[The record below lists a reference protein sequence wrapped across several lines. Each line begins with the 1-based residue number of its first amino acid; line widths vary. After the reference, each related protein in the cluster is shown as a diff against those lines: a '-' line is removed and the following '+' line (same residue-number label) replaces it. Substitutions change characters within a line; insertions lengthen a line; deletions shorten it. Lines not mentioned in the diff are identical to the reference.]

1 MGSESGLVDTKVI
14 EKLRLVGY
22 TEKEFNYQYSIPNEG
37 NKDLRPV
44 NGKKFLSKNLKET
57 SMNPE
62 FLIFSKGSKPKK
74 QKRLI
79 LIEDKREKSQ
89 LGSFD
94 TMADKKNLYK
104 LALTD
109 VYHYSL
115 ELLTKTEEV
124 KEILAIAVAGENL
137 DSHAIYV
144 YKSSEVNDKYANNV
158 ESLGE
163 GINVIKI
170 PNFSEWD
177 KLGYDTISD
186 FVNSQIL
193 RLNSPDSPENITHI
207 KSVAAKLSK
216 KIDVALKLDPYKR
229 LLLVCGLLIGINENE
244 DIIKIFKSSTGATL
258 LYETIEQA
266 LPASKFGPD
275 KKDQLLTSFRFIK
288 DAPELQKEVANGKK
302 SEMPLKIVTDE
313 LLTKS
318 TVGYSVIDLMRES
331 SHIDLLGHL
340 FDVFT
345 KYMQIGGST
354 GDIVLTPSHLTKFM
368 SQIINVN
375 EDDYVLDI
383 TVGSGGFLISAMH
396 EMENKVRNRTDLSQK
411 EKEEKIMHIKE
422 EQLWGVEY
430 DANMFA
436 TCVANMMLHGDGKS
450 HIFRGDSL
458 KKVELTK
465 EKESRTLEKIFDRI
479 LFSKLLF
486 NPPYTNQTEYIRNGL
501 SFIKKGGKAAI
512 IVPKQTFTV
521 SNSTIVDE
529 IFEKN
534 RLLQVIDLPAGQF
547 KTKNKTVGTDVAI
560 FVFETGIPQKFNED
574 IVTFIKLDKD
584 EVGTKGNQKGIPSK
598 RTEEIYEVLTKYIQ
612 EGCLIDDYIQKSSV
626 GKYFDKILK
635 VRLEKGKYMYKD
647 YAQKPVTTPTEDDFI
662 ETIGNYLE
670 FLLNVDKGAITYDF
684 DEGV

>member
-1 MGSESGLVDTKVI
+1 MGNESGLVDTKVI
-14 EKLRLVGY
+14 EKLRSVGY
-22 TEKEFNYQYSIPNEG
+22 TEKEFNYQYSIPSYG
-37 NKDLRPV
+37 NKDFKPI
-44 NGKKFLSKNLKET
+44 NGKKFLSKNLKAT

-79 LIEDKREKSQ
+79 LIEDKREKSL
-89 LGSFD
+89 LGSYD
-94 TMADKKNLYK
+94 TMSDKKNLNK
-104 LALTD
+104 LALAD
-109 VYHYSL
+109 AYHYSL

-124 KEILAIAVAGENL
+124 KEILAIAIAGENL

-158 ESLGE
+158 EALTDEIS
-163 GINVIKI
+163 IIKI
-170 PNFSEWD
+170 PNFSDWD
-177 KLGYDTISD
+177 KLGYDNLSYFINT
-186 FVNSQIL
+186 QIL
-193 RLNSPDSPENITHI
+193 RLNSPDSLENIAHI

-216 KIDVALKLDPYKR
+216 RIDVSLKLDPYKR
-229 LLLVCGLLIGINENE
+229 LLLVCGLLIGINENDE
-244 DIIKIFKSSTGATL
+244 IIKLFNSPTGATL
-258 LYETIEQA
+258 LYDTIDQG
-266 LPASKFGPD
+266 LPTSKFDPE
-275 KKDQLLTSFRFIK
+275 KKKQLLTSFRFIK
-288 DAPELQKEVANGKK
+288 DAPELQKEVGKGKK
-302 SEMPLKIVTDE
+302 TGMPLKIITDE
-313 LLTKS
+313 LFTKS
-318 TVGYSVIDLMRES
+318 KVGYSVIDLMRES

-368 SQIINVN
+368 SQIIDVN

-396 EMENKVRNRTDLSQK
+396 EMENKVKKRKDLSQN
-411 EKEEKIMHIKE
+411 EKEEKIAHIKE

-465 EKESRTLEKIFDRI
+465 EQETKTFDKIFEGI
-479 LFSKLLF
+479 EFSKLLF
-486 NPPYTNQTEYIRNGL
+486 NPPYTNQSEYIRNGL
-501 SFIKKGGKAAI
+501 SLIKKGGRSAI
-512 IVPKQTFTV
+512 LVPKQTFTV
-521 SNSTIVDE
+521 SNSTIVDD
-529 IFEKN
+529 IFETNK
-534 RLLQVIDLPAGQF
+534 LLQVIDLPAGQF

-560 FVFETGIPQKFNED
+560 FVFETGTPQKFGED
-574 IVTFIKLDKD
+574 IVTFIKLSKD

-598 RTEEIYEVLTKYIQ
+598 KTEKIYEVLTKYIR
-612 EGCLIDDYIQKSSV
+612 EGCLVDDTIQKSSV
-626 GKYFDKILK
+626 GEYFDKILK
-635 VRLEKGKYMYKD
+635 VKLEKGKYMYID
-647 YAQKPVTTPTEDDFI
+647 YAQKPDTTPTADDFT

-670 FLLNVDKGAITYDF
+670 FLLNVDKGVISYDI
-684 DEGV
+684 DEEI

>member
-1 MGSESGLVDTKVI
+1 MGIESGLVDTKVI

-22 TEKEFNYQYSIPNEG
+22 TEKEFNYQYSIPSNG
-37 NKDLRPV
+37 NVDLKPI

-57 SMNPE
+57 TMNPE
-62 FLIFSKGSKPKK
+62 FLIFSKGAKSKK

-79 LIEDKREKSQ
+79 LIEDKKEKSQ

-94 TMADKKNLYK
+94 TMSDKKNLNK

-115 ELLTKTEEV
+115 ELLTKTKEV

-144 YKSSEVNDKYANNV
+144 YKSSEVNDKYASNV
-158 ESLGE
+158 AVLTDEIS
-163 GINVIKI
+163 IIKI
-170 PNFSEWD
+170 PNFLDWD
-177 KLGYDTISD
+177 KLGYDNISD
-186 FVNSQIL
+186 FINSRIL
-193 RLNSPDSPENITHI
+193 KLNSPDSPENIAHI

-216 KIDVALKLDPYKR
+216 KIDVSLKLDPYKR

-244 DIIKIFKSSTGATL
+244 KIIDFFDSQTGASL
-258 LYETIEQA
+258 LYETIDRA
-266 LPASKFGPD
+266 LPARKFSPE
-275 KKDQLLTSFRFIK
+275 KKEQLLTSFSFIK
-288 DAPELQKEVANGKK
+288 DAPELQKEVGKGNK
-302 SEMPLKIVTDE
+302 TCMPLKSVTDE
-313 LLTKS
+313 LRTKS

-354 GDIVLTPSHLTKFM
+354 GDIVLTPGHLTKFM
-368 SQIINVN
+368 SQIIDVG
-375 EDDYVLDI
+375 EDDYILDI

-396 EMENKVRNRTDLSQK
+396 EMENKVKNRKDLSQK
-411 EKEEKIMHIKE
+411 EKDDKITDIKE
-422 EQLWGVEY
+422 QQLWGVEY

-465 EKESRTLEKIFDRI
+465 EEEAKTFDKLFEGI
-479 LFSKLLF
+479 EFSKLLF
-486 NPPYTNQTEYIRNGL
+486 NPPYTNQAEYIRNGL
-501 SFIKKGGKAAI
+501 SFIKKGGKASI
-512 IVPKQTFTV
+512 VVPKQTFTV
-521 SNSTIVDE
+521 SNSTIVND

-560 FVFETGIPQKFNED
+560 FVFETGTPQKFGED

-584 EVGTKGNQKGIPSK
+584 EVGTKGKQKGIPSK
-598 RTEEIYEVLTKYIQ
+598 KTEKIYEVLTKYIL
-612 EGCLIDDYIQKSSV
+612 EGCLIDDTIEKSSV
-626 GKYFDKILK
+626 GEYFDKILK
-635 VRLEKGKYMYKD
+635 VKLEKGKYMYKD
-647 YAQKPVTTPTEDDFI
+647 YIEKPDTTPTEDDFI

-670 FLLNVDKGAITYDF
+670 FLLNKGEGVVSYDF
-684 DEGV
+684 DEEI

>member
-1 MGSESGLVDTKVI
+1 MGIESGLVDTKVI

-22 TEKEFNYQYSIPNEG
+22 TENEFNYQYCIP
-37 NKDLRPV
+37 KDGSKDIKPI

-62 FLIFSKGSKPKK
+62 FLIFSKGSKSKK
-74 QKRLI
+74 LKRLI
-79 LIEDKREKSQ
+79 LIEDKKEKSQ

-94 TMADKKNLYK
+94 TISDKKNLNK

-109 VYHYSL
+109 VYHYSF

-124 KEILAIAVAGENL
+124 KEILAIAVAGESL
-137 DSHAIYV
+137 DSHAIYI

-158 ESLGE
+158 EALTDE
-163 GINVIKI
+163 INIIKI
-170 PNFSEWD
+170 PNFSDWD
-177 KLGYDTISD
+177 RLGYDTISD
-186 FVNSQIL
+186 FINSQIL
-193 RLNSPDSPENITHI
+193 RLNSPDSPENIAHI
-207 KSVAAKLSK
+207 KSVAARLSK
-216 KIDVALKLDPYKR
+216 KIDVSLKLDPYKR
-229 LLLVCGLLIGINENE
+229 LLLVCGLLIGIKENDE
-244 DIIKIFKSSTGATL
+244 IIKLFNSQTGANL
-258 LYETIEQA
+258 LYDTIDEA
-266 LPASKFGPD
+266 LPTSKFGSE
-275 KKDQLLTSFRFIK
+275 KKEQLLTSFRFIK
-288 DAPELQKEVANGKK
+288 DAPELQKEVGKGKK
-302 SEMPLKIVTDE
+302 TGMPLKIVTDE

-368 SQIINVN
+368 SQIIDVN

-396 EMENKVRNRTDLSQK
+396 EMENKVKKRKDLLQK
-411 EKEEKIMHIKE
+411 EKEDKITYIKE

-465 EKESRTLEKIFDRI
+465 EKESKTFDKIFEKIV
-479 LFSKLLF
+479 FSKLLF
-486 NPPYTNQTEYIRNGL
+486 NPPYTNQAEYIKNGL
-501 SFIKKGGKAAI
+501 SFIKKGGRAAI

-529 IFEKN
+529 IFENN

-547 KTKNKTVGTDVAI
+547 KTKNKIVGTEVAI
-560 FVFETGIPQKFNED
+560 FVFETGAPQKFDED

-598 RTEEIYEVLTKYIQ
+598 KTEKIYEVLTKYIR
-612 EGCLIDDYIQKSSV
+612 EGCLIDDTIQKSSV
-626 GKYFDKILK
+626 GEYFDKILK
-635 VRLEKGKYMYKD
+635 VKLEKGKYMYKD
-647 YAQKPVTTPTEDDFI
+647 YIQKPDTTPTEDDFI
-662 ETIGNYLE
+662 ETIGSYLE
-670 FLLNVDKGAITYDF
+670 FLLNVDKGVISYDI
-684 DEGV
+684 DEEI